1 MNIEKLFSGIAV
13 IVDNEID
20 DSSSSIHRIKEHI
33 EGKNIPVLTFSEIPS
48 LDVIPA
54 LSGAAFV
61 VLDWDY
67 TDGKLPI
74 EEGERIQIPETLA
87 ETEESRL
94 ISFITQ
100 LLKELFVPVFVFTG
114 KSKDMVIDRLKD
126 ADLWQD
132 NRSNRIFVKQKDE
145 VDTDDELFSAIA
157 DWTTE
162 MPSVYVL
169 KEWALTIQKAQNK
182 MFNELYTYSPD
193 WANIIW
199 DMLKDDSVDNQHEF
213 GSFVTRSL
221 LNRIEGYSFEE
232 AAIQSEIPVNK
243 DELRKVVESERFLQ
257 YHAQPEQAYTG
268 DLVKDGSDYYLN
280 IRAQCSIARRDQQGD
295 YNPTLYCIKGKKLRN
310 QDIIAEDIHLTTD
323 KELVFSA
330 SKRFPLDHV
339 CEICGDV
346 SKLEEF
352 NRNFSKHR
360 NSIFF
365 RKGTILE
372 RDDKVIIGCVAG
384 EQAIVFSMDI
394 VIRSFNEMKDKRIG
408 RVLPPYITKIQ
419 QKTAA
424 NMVREGVPPLP
435 KELFISFDE

>member
-20 DSSSSIHRIKEHI
+20 DASSSIYSIKKLI
-33 EGKNIPVLTFSEIPS
+33 EEKNIPVLTFSEIPS

-61 VLDWDY
+61 ILDWDY
-67 TDGKLPI
+67 TDGKIAI
-74 EEGERIQIPETLA
+74 EEGERIHIPGTLIEA
-87 ETEESRL
+87 EESRL
-94 ISFITQ
+94 ISFITK
-100 LLKELFVPVFVFTG
+100 LLKELFVPVFIFTA
-114 KSKDMVIDRLKD
+114 KSKEMVTDRLKD

-132 NRSNRIFVKQKDE
+132 NRPNRIFVKQKDE

-157 DWTTE
+157 DWTKE

-182 MFNELYTYSPD
+182 MFNELYSYSPD

-199 DMLKDDSVDNQHEF
+199 DMLKDDSIDNQHEF

-232 AAIQSEIPVNK
+232 AAIQSEMPGNK

-268 DLVKDGSDYYLN
+268 DLFKDGSDYYLN
-280 IRAQCSIARRDQQGD
+280 IRAQCSIARMDQQGN

-330 SKRFPLDHV
+330 SKRFSLDHV
-339 CEICGDV
+339 CEICGDI

-384 EQAIVFSMDI
+384 EQAIVFSMEI
-394 VIRSFNEMKDKRIG
+394 EIRSFSEMKDKRIG

-435 KELFISFDE
+435 KELFISFDG

>member
-20 DSSSSIHRIKEHI
+20 DASSSIYNIKKLI
-33 EGKNIPVLTFSEIPS
+33 EEKNIPVLTFSEIPS

-61 VLDWDY
+61 ILDWDY
-67 TDGKLPI
+67 TDGKI
-74 EEGERIQIPETLA
+74 AVEEGERIHIPGTLIEA
-87 ETEESRL
+87 EESRL

-100 LLKELFVPVFVFTG
+100 LLKELFVPVFIFTA
-114 KSKDMVIDRLKD
+114 KSKEMVTDRLKD
-126 ADLWQD
+126 SDLWQD
-132 NRSNRIFVKQKDE
+132 NRPNRIFVKQKDE

-157 DWTTE
+157 DWTKE

-169 KEWALTIQKAQNK
+169 KEWALAIQKAQNK
-182 MFNELYTYSPD
+182 MFNELYSYSPD

-199 DMLKDDSVDNQHEF
+199 DMLKEDSIDNQHEF

-232 AAIQSEIPVNK
+232 AAIQSEMTGNK

-268 DLVKDGSDYYLN
+268 DLFKDGSDYYLN
-280 IRAQCSIARRDQQGD
+280 IRAQCSIARKDQQGN

-330 SKRFPLDHV
+330 SKRFSLDHV
-339 CEICGDV
+339 CEICGDI

-372 RDDKVIIGCVAG
+372 RDDKIIIGCVAG
-384 EQAIVFSMDI
+384 EQAIVFSMEI
-394 VIRSFNEMKDKRIG
+394 EIRSFSEMKDKRIG

-424 NMVREGVPPLP
+424 NMVREGTLPLP
-435 KELFISFDE
+435 KELFITFDE